1 MRRKKWLSLCMAAAL
16 LAGCTAGC
24 GDSGDKAG
32 SNADADGGG
41 GTEAPDAA
49 GASQEGDSDE
59 IVTIKYVTWYNGEEE
74 LIEQFEKEHP
84 NIKVDL
90 TVVPDSG
97 NTAETLDV
105 MAMGGG
111 EIDVWPF
118 QSGGQFARMQKG
130 LLLDIGTYLDRDGI
144 DMKDWFGDY
153 EVWGQYNGNYYG
165 LPSLASVGMVF
176 YNKDMFDE
184 LNVPYPT
191 EDWTI
196 EDYYEIAG
204 KLTKGSGGDKR
215 YGTFTNPFVEEW
227 GIYGCQ
233 VCPLYDEE
241 GMCSFSADNEAFA
254 KSLELRKRLDDSGY
268 QLSYAQT
275 NANWTLCGT
284 EFLAERCAMTCGYSW
299 MIQNMKDT
307 ESYPFDFE
315 NIGLC
320 YFPRLSEEAP
330 MKPSQ
335 VALEMIG
342 IPASSKHPD
351 EAWEFI
357 KFYIQNGS
365 MKSVADGKV
374 PAYQKLDKTE
384 LAKLLVEGTPLTVEQ
399 GAMFFEDDLH
409 TYTAVPGGLAAGDY
423 KTIIQEQTGMYFL
436 GEQELEETMTNIKE
450 QVDAAIRAEMEAE

>member
-1 MRRKKWLSLCMAAAL
+1 MAAAL

-184 LNVPYPT
+184 MNVPYPT

-196 EDYYEIAG
+196 EDYKAIAG
-204 KLTKGSGGDKR
+204 KFTKGSGGDKR
-215 YGTFTNPFVEEW
+215 NGTFTNPIV
-227 GIYGCQ
+227 
-233 VCPLYDEE
+233 
-241 GMCSFSADNEAFA
+241 
-254 KSLELRKRLDDSGY
+254 
-268 QLSYAQT
+268 
-275 NANWTLCGT
+275 
-284 EFLAERCAMTCGYSW
+284 
-299 MIQNMKDT
+299 
-307 ESYPFDFE
+307 
-315 NIGLC
+315 
-320 YFPRLSEEAP
+320 
-330 MKPSQ
+330 
-335 VALEMIG
+335 
-342 IPASSKHPD
+342 
-351 EAWEFI
+351 
-357 KFYIQNGS
+357 
-365 MKSVADGKV
+365 
-374 PAYQKLDKTE
+374 
-384 LAKLLVEGTPLTVEQ
+384 
-399 GAMFFEDDLH
+399 
-409 TYTAVPGGLAAGDY
+409 
-423 KTIIQEQTGMYFL
+423 
-436 GEQELEETMTNIKE
+436 
-450 QVDAAIRAEMEAE
+450 